1 MDFSPEQL
9 RRALLSLVAFI
20 MSVSVHE
27 FGHAWMADRLGD
39 RLPRAQGRLTLS
51 PLAHIDLVGTILVP
65 LLAAFMPGNFPM
77 VAWGKPVQTNPTNY
91 TRRLPARQGHMLV
104 AVMGPFMNLLL
115 AVLLTLVFVAITKSR
130 GMSPEHAALFI
141 DNLITLNIVLLFF
154 NLIPLPPLDGGTV
167 LAGLLPESLQAIPRV
182 LQRYGMIL
190 FFILLLSGGF
200 RYLMR
205 PAYHVVEVWGSAL
218 MRLVVP

>member
-9 RRALLSLVAFI
+9 RKALLSLVAFI

-51 PLAHIDLVGTILVP
+51 PLAHIDLIGTILVP

-91 TRRLPARQGHMLV
+91 TRRLGARQGHMLV
-104 AVMGPFMNLLL
+104 AVMGPFMNLVL
-115 AVLLTLVFVAITKSR
+115 AALLTVVYVAIVKGH
-130 GMSPEHAALFI
+130 GMSAEHAAQFI
-141 DNLITLNIVLLFF
+141 NNLVALNIVLLFF

-167 LAGLLPESLQAIPRV
+167 LAGLLPESLQALPRL

-205 PAYHVVEVWGSAL
+205 PAYYVVDVWGGAL
-218 MRLVVP
+218 MRMVVG

>member
-9 RRALLSLVAFI
+9 RKALLSLVAFV

-39 RLPRAQGRLTLS
+39 RLPRTQGRLTLS
-51 PLAHIDLVGTILVP
+51 PLAHYDLIGTILVP

-77 VAWGKPVQTNPTNY
+77 VAWGKPVQTNPANY
-91 TRRLPARQGHMLV
+91 TRRVGPRRGHMLV
-104 AVMGPFMNLLL
+104 AVMGPLMNLVLAALL
-115 AVLLTLVFVAITKSR
+115 SVVFVAIAKGW

-141 DNLITLNIVLLFF
+141 DNLVALNIVLLFF
-154 NLIPLPPLDGGTV
+154 NLIPLPPLDGGSV
-167 LAGLLPESLQAIPRV
+167 LEGLLPESLQVIPRT

-205 PAYHVVEVWGSAL
+205 PAYHVVDVWGSAL
-218 MRLVVP
+218 MRLVVT

>member
-9 RRALLSLVAFI
+9 RKALLSLVAFI

-51 PLAHIDLVGTILVP
+51 PLAHIDLIGTILVP

-77 VAWGKPVQTNPTNY
+77 VAWGKPVQTNPANY

-104 AVMGPFMNLLL
+104 AAMGPFMNLVLAALL
-115 AVLLTLVFVAITKSR
+115 SVVFIAIAKTR
-130 GMSPEHAALFI
+130 GMSIEHAALFV
-141 DNLITLNIVLLFF
+141 DNLVALNIVLLFF
-154 NLIPLPPLDGGTV
+154 NLIPFPPLDGGTV

-190 FFILLLSGGF
+190 FFVLLLSGGF

-205 PAYHVVEVWGSAL
+205 PAYHVVQVWGSAL
-218 MRLVVP
+218 MSLVAT